1 MDRRFRRTS
10 SIWTRTN
17 LPPAGKHSERST
29 PNDPQTLPN
38 LMPDR
43 FCSDIARE
51 GAVGI
56 HGSATEATHWLCIE
70 HPSPWAARELSSG
83 SLPVS
88 LVRQIDRWESARPG
102 LRVQAIRREVRQF
115 DREGEVTVL
124 LASSERGTRHLR
136 RIRMPSLESV
146 AELDV
151 PTLLTADPSTGP
163 GRRLNEPVV
172 LTCTNG
178 KRDACCA
185 LKGRVFHEA
194 MAEVQPAAAWQAT
207 HLGGHRFAPT
217 AVVLPFGHQYGWLD
231 AADAPDLWQDA
242 VKGHVWQ
249 LDRYRGWTAQ
259 PRPAQAAAIALRQ
272 RMETLA
278 ADDIAVT
285 SVLERSSDA
294 WQVDLT
300 GGDRPYRAWVQRR
313 TGRALPKSC
322 GGAPK
327 PAVRYDVTQLQ
338 ATRPA

>member
-1 MDRRFRRTS
+1 
-10 SIWTRTN
+10 
-17 LPPAGKHSERST
+17 
-29 PNDPQTLPN
+29 
-38 LMPDR
+38 MPDR
-43 FCSDIARE
+43 FCSDIAQKE
-51 GAVGI
+51 AVDI

-185 LKGRVFHEA
+185 LKGRVFHKA